1 MWISWG
7 LILDFFSGWLGT
19 LRALS
24 TRINF
29 RSFFQGG
36 VGKRPMKSL
45 GEAKRNKNNVSHFKV
60 SEASRLWPK
69 GRAKPVF
76 WSLFLVLLEESLLVS
91 SVQNSLE
98 PISVFLFSCKCKCS
112 GPGSNPF
119 SFFFGAKQF
128 WFWLDLSPK
137 CWCLEAD

>member
-1 MWISWG
+1 
-7 LILDFFSGWLGT
+7 

-29 RSFFQGG
+29 RSLFFGG
-36 VGKRPMKSL
+36 GSRKESNEIIVWGQEKQ
-45 GEAKRNKNNVSHFKV
+45 NNVSRFKV
-60 SEASRLWPK
+60 REASRLWPK

-76 WSLFLVLLEESLLVS
+76 WSFLLVLLEESLLVS
-91 SVQNSLE
+91 SMHNSLE
-98 PISVFLFSCKCKCS
+98 PISVWLFSCNCKCS

-119 SFFFGAKQF
+119 TFCFLAKQF

-137 CWCLEAD
+137 CRGLEAD